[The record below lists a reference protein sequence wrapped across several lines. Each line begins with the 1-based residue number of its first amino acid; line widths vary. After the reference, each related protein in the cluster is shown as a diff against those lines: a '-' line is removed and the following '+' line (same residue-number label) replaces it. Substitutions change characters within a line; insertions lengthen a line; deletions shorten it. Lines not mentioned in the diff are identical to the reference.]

1 MKDCGHITLTYLMKK
16 CENGA
21 QFCEGEKYEGR
32 K

>member
-1 MKDCGHITLTYLMKK
+1 MKDCGHITLPYHMNK

-21 QFCEGEKYEGR
+21 QIFKGEENEGR